1 VCSPLSS
8 RFRQLDRLDEIVP
21 KDWGTEWHAGA
32 RKIVRQ
38 EHRV

>member
-1 VCSPLSS
+1 LKNIG
-8 RFRQLDRLDEIVP
+8 QLDRLDSIVAP
-21 KDWGTEWHAGA
+21 KDWHPSWHSGA